1 MKSHTS
7 QVSFDKKVYLQ
18 RTRAFTRKSPKNC
31 RIGLWAGVVMA
42 MFITAACRKGGSDSG
57 LNVVGAQRENGYPE
71 VKLVQA
77 DQVHLGLC
85 TGVAVSDT
93 TMLMAGHCIKSGS
106 IEHGIR
112 SPDTNTPANQVI
124 FWNAVAE
131 RYLLTMH
138 DAARDLAVVVF
149 PPNSLKPPY
158 AKVAVLGGAQ
168 GMVATLSRAPRLGE
182 QVKLVGY
189 GATTFSPIAKVQNGT
204 LGTKNSGY
212 NKLEDFIGIDC
223 GDSSECDD
231 QVIVIESQIVSNRG
245 NGELEL
251 SAPIAASGDS
261 GSPLYYKQDGEWEV
275 VLGIGAAVA
284 AFDKNGT
291 LIPPTKASSGLYQL
305 NLDGAVKVRNLY
317 TDLTSTASVTLMQLA
332 VQKGAKIPGISPLQG
347 GLSPLDAVWMNPARV
362 GDHGSGGYLGIFFNF
377 GFLSGLLGGSSQV
390 PAIAASSQ
398 TEGSR
403 RCFFFFCFASSSG
416 TAGARVS
423 STSGSTNTPE
433 SSSSSADDTQATTAT
448 SPSSP
453 APSSSGSTDS
463 TQSAGAGASQ
473 PPQVTSANLVPKV
486 VEANEAFTA
495 ANRPFWDTVQSVAA
509 NNTNLTAEQRQDLQA
524 MATNCAGQ
532 LVPRSG
538 RCDPQSAAMIIR
550 NADPTGAATAQ
561 LGARE
566 KVLAQATSLAN
577 DVIPSQGAGAQ
588 GFDRGVAQRIYSGAR
603 TGASTQAQPQ
613 AKSPSSTTTTAA
625 QVVAPVARS
634 GDISPQT
641 VTPKV
646 ATPAARPQ
654 ASATVQAAVA
664 QCATAGTCRVPT
676 VATPAP
682 APRPTPTATSAPAPS
697 ARPALTPAP
706 RPAPAPSPRP
716 APAPSPRPTLVK

>member
-1 MKSHTS
+1 MKSHRS
-7 QVSFDKKVYLQ
+7 QVSFDKKVDLR
-18 RTRAFTRKSPKNC
+18 RTKDFTRKSRKIFG
-31 RIGLWAGVVMA
+31 IGLWAGVVMA
-42 MFITAACRKGGSDSG
+42 LFITSACRKGGSDSG

-77 DQVHLGLC
+77 DQVQLGLC

-112 SPDTNTPANQVI
+112 SPDTNTSANQVI

-189 GATTFSPIAKVQNGT
+189 GATNFSAIATVQNGT
-204 LGTKNSGY
+204 LGTKNSGH
-212 NKLEDFIGIDC
+212 NQLAEFVGIDC
-223 GDSSECDD
+223 DENIVCDD
-231 QVIVIESQIVSNRG
+231 QVIVIESQIVSNHG

-261 GSPLYYKQDGEWEV
+261 GSPLYYKQDNREEV
-275 VLGIGAAVA
+275 VVGIGAAVA

-291 LIPPTKASSGLYQL
+291 LIPPTKSPSGLYQL
-305 NLDGAVKVRNLY
+305 NLAGAAKVQNLY

-347 GLSPLDAVWMNPARV
+347 GLSPFDAIWMNPARV

-377 GFLSGLLGGSSQV
+377 GFLSGLIGGSSQV
-390 PAIAASSQ
+390 PTVAASSQ
-398 TEGSR
+398 TEGGR

-416 TAGARVS
+416 TAGSSVS
-423 STSGSTNTPE
+423 SSSGSTNTPE

-448 SPSSP
+448 APSSP
-453 APSSSGSTDS
+453 ASSASGSTDG

-473 PPQVTSANLVPKV
+473 PPQVTSANLVPNV
-486 VEANEAFTA
+486 VAANEAFTA
-495 ANRPFWDTVQSVAA
+495 VNRPFWETVQSVAT
-509 NNTNLTAEQRQDLQA
+509 NNTNLTVEQRQDLQA

-566 KVLAQATSLAN
+566 KALAQATVQAN

-588 GFDRGVAQRIYSGAR
+588 GFDRGLAQRIYSGAR
-603 TGASTQAQPQ
+603 SGATNQAQSQ
-613 AKSPSSTTTTAA
+613 AQSPSSTSPTAA

-641 VTPKV
+641 VKPKV

-676 VATPAP
+676 AANPAP
-682 APRPTPTATSAPAPS
+682 APRPTPAAPSAAAPS

-706 RPAPAPSPRP
+706 RPAPAPAPRP
-716 APAPSPRPTLVK
+716 APVK

>member
-1 MKSHTS
+1 MKAHGS
-7 QVSFDKKVYLQ
+7 QVSFDKKVDLRGAEDFCRKLQ
-18 RTRAFTRKSPKNC
+18 KKL
-31 RIGLWAGVVMA
+31 RIGLWSGVVMA
-42 MFITAACRKGGSDSG
+42 SFITAACRKGGSDSG

-77 DQVHLGLC
+77 DQVQLGLC

-158 AKVAVLGGAQ
+158 AKVAVLSDAQ

-189 GATTFSPIAKVQNGT
+189 GATTFSAIATVQNGT
-204 LGTKNSGY
+204 LGTKNSVH
-212 NKLEDFIGIDC
+212 NQLAEFVGIDC
-223 GDSSECDD
+223 DENSVCDD

-261 GSPLYYKQDGEWEV
+261 GSPLFYKQDGQGEL

-284 AFDKNGT
+284 AFDNNGT
-291 LIPPTKASSGLYQL
+291 LIRPAKSPSGIYQL
-305 NLDGAVKVRNLY
+305 NIAGAAKVRNLY

-377 GFLSGLLGGSSQV
+377 GFLSGLIGGGSQGSTV
-390 PAIAASSQ
+390 AASSQ
-398 TEGSR
+398 TEGGR
-403 RCFFFFCFASSSG
+403 RCFFFFCFGSSSDIG
-416 TAGARVS
+416 GSSVS
-423 STSGSTNTPE
+423 SSTGSTTTPE
-433 SSSSSADDTQATTAT
+433 SSSSSADDTQTAT
-448 SPSSP
+448 STTPSSP
-453 APSSSGSTDS
+453 APSSSSSTDG
-463 TQSAGAGASQ
+463 TQVAGVGASQ
-473 PPQVTSANLVPKV
+473 PPQVTSANLVPNV
-486 VEANEAFTA
+486 VAANEAFTA

-538 RCDPQSAAMIIR
+538 RCDPNSAAMMIR

-566 KVLAQATSLAN
+566 KALAQATVQAN
-577 DVIPSQGAGAQ
+577 DLIPSQGAGAQ
-588 GFDRGVAQRIYSGAR
+588 GFDRGLAQRIYSGAR
-603 TGASTQAQPQ
+603 NGASTQAQPQ
-613 AKSPSSTTTTAA
+613 AKSPSSTTTTTA
-625 QVVAPVARS
+625 QVVAPVSRS
-634 GDISPQT
+634 GDISLQT

-654 ASATVQAAVA
+654 ASATVQAAIA
-664 QCATAGTCRVPT
+664 NCANAGTCRLPT
-676 VATPAP
+676 AANSASAPRPAPTASPRPAVTPAP
-682 APRPTPTATSAPAPS
+682 N

-706 RPAPAPSPRP
+706 RPVP
-716 APAPSPRPTLVK
+716 APAPTSRSAAGK